1 MFRAIA
7 GSILVGAMVVVA
19 GIMMGYAP
27 DAIRQA
33 QAVAAIGFFLNY
45 KRKQSTA

>member
-1 MFRAIA
+1 MFRAIV
-7 GSILVGAMVVVA
+7 GSILVGALVVMV

-33 QAVAAIGFFLNY
+33 QAAAAIGFFLTY
-45 KRKQSTA
+45 KRKQSKT